1 MALTPINIVID
12 EELTQNI
19 ASTTTTELQPSKT
32 FALDLEN
39 GRIGGFIDGETA
51 IQQFIRKAI
60 YTARNRYL
68 IYSDAYGS
76 EIDDMLS
83 QNLSFSVLEIEIPR
97 LIEDA
102 LIYDDRIDSVGNF
115 VLTQQSD
122 KLYVSFTVT
131 LVNGELIES
140 EVTL

>member
-12 EELTQNI
+12 EELTQDTATAN
-19 ASTTTTELQPSKT
+19 AKEVQPSKT
-32 FALDLEN
+32 FALDLVN
-39 GRIGGFIDGETA
+39 GRIGGYIDGETA

-76 EIDDMLS
+76 EIDDLLS

-102 LIYDDRIDSVGNF
+102 LIYDDRIDNVGNF